1 MPRLPSSQVQPWQ
14 EPEPAVGLQKKP
26 HPRGMLPSQELSWPA
41 QGWAHQAAGGMGS
54 QGVLGAGWPAPCHSP
69 ACFAL
74 RRKSPAPKGL
84 EGPKNAASSG
94 DAGSS
99 LRAQGWGGGG
109 GNQQGKISWNKR
121 CSSLCNPGA
130 LLHHQPATLGTVPG
144 KICSQGR
151 PCPRPAEPGGPP
163 EVVPALQQL
172 HGVKSQHSPGRR
184 HGREQATA
192 QATEGKG
199 K

>member
-74 RRKSPAPKGL
+74 GRKSPAPKGL

-99 LRAQGWGGGG
+99 LRAQGWGGISKGRLAG
-109 GNQQGKISWNKR
+109 ISDAAACVTPVHSCATSQPPWGQSMGKSAPR
-121 CSSLCNPGA
+121 GDRVPGQLSQEVPQRSSLLCSSYM
-130 LLHHQPATLGTVPG
+130 
-144 KICSQGR
+144 
-151 PCPRPAEPGGPP
+151 E
-163 EVVPALQQL
+163 
-172 HGVKSQHSPGRR
+172 
-184 HGREQATA
+184 
-192 QATEGKG
+192 
-199 K
+199 